1 MRNLFLTLEYDGTNY
16 HGFQIQPNAITIQ
29 GVLENAIKEIF
40 KEDITVTG
48 CSRTDAGVHAKKY
61 VCSFFTECKIPCEK
75 VPIALNTKLPYDIR
89 AILCK
94 EVDENFHARFD
105 TVSKTYNYVIN
116 NREFDVFKRNYSWYV
131 DAKLDVEKMNNAAKY
146 FIGKHDFKSFM
157 TGEKDN
163 TEREVFSLDV
173 EEKDGFINIF
183 ITADGYLY
191 NMVRIITGTLKMVG
205 EGKLN
210 SEDIK
215 HIIDAKDRTKA
226 GVTAPPQGLYLYD
239 VKY

>member
-183 ITADGYLY
+183 ITADGFLY

>member
-16 HGFQIQPNAITIQ
+16 HGFQIQPDDITIQ
-29 GVLENAIKEIF
+29 GVLEDAIKEIF

-48 CSRTDAGVHAKKY
+48 CSRTDAGVHAKMY
-61 VCSFFTECKIPCEK
+61 VCSFFTNCKIPCEK
-75 VPIALNTKLPYDIR
+75 VPIALNTKLPFDIR
-89 AILCK
+89 AVFCK
-94 EVDENFHARFD
+94 EVDTTFHARFD
-105 TVSKTYNYVIN
+105 TKSKTYMYVIN
-116 NREFDVFKRNYSWYV
+116 NFKFDVFKRNYCWYV
-131 DAKLDVEKMNNAAKY
+131 NTKLDIQKMLEASKY

-163 TEREVFSLDV
+163 TEREIFSLDIK
-173 EEKDGFINIF
+173 EDNGFINIF

-205 EGKLN
+205 EGKIN
-210 SEDIK
+210 PIDIK
-215 HIIDAKDRTKA
+215 HIIEAKDRTKA